1 MNQDESKV
9 ELFTEFA
16 VHAQNAQGPFATF
29 LGNNTPVSERSSHI
43 KASVEA
49 ASRALGRVIQASPM
63 NPEIM
68 SVQFEA
74 PFWDTCNATIQVE
87 NVSSLTGN
95 AAGLEIRDV
104 IFHDTTPGFSIHVPS
119 NVTTGIVHDVQ
130 ILEGQQNSVIV
141 NLSENGL
148 LTTQTFEFTGPPLG
162 VTITPSGITHN
173 AATLT
178 VSTDDTRYPETATS
192 LELQYKQVSE
202 PSYAVVPESGTITGL
217 LERTDYEAR
226 ARLVRN
232 GNYSRY
238 THQTFTTTELP
249 EKVQN
254 LSVSNTGLRSAS
266 ISWDAPVASVPPVT
280 GYLVTLVYL
289 SAGNP
294 DEDTRDGQVFEIT
307 ETNFTL
313 SGLNYDSVVSL
324 EVVAVNSNGAGQ
336 IEHVEV
342 TLQPTTV
349 PPKPDPPA
357 LVSHTETSITV
368 SYTHVVHDPEV
379 TAYAVE
385 AVGPGQSVTF
395 THTHISPANIEI
407 PGLASG
413 ADKLHAIRLSALN
426 KTGASE
432 QSDPAQIY
440 TADVTDPVIGGSS
453 FTEHHDRVEVSVT
466 GATDNSGQVVGVFA
480 FLSTGSGVASSKEEA
495 KATVESLGYSG
506 GSDTGPDANM
516 TLTTRFDGTSFAPA
530 EPNLDFTLQI
540 LAIDRVGNVTLQQ
553 FPGVRMSDMIPPTL
567 TVDSVVPG
575 AGVTVSGSFSDAH
588 SSPVTLKVVS
598 LLGGGTLESAPS
610 TVVTTTQG
618 SPFNVS
624 LTQAWDG
631 VSIKTI
637 GSGFLGNVFLQAEDT
652 SQNVTV
658 SSTGFEIPDT
668 QPPVIT
674 FQSATANST
683 HVHYDVSAVD
693 DSGDPVTLKVFV
705 SETEVADPEAEVAV
719 NFSSDASGVLT
730 QLGSSSL
737 SPLPPVV
744 FETNMSMN

>member
-29 LGNNTPVSERSSHI
+29 LGNNTPVSERANHI

-49 ASRALGRVIQASPM
+49 ASKALGRVIQASPM
-63 NPEIM
+63 NPEIL
-68 SVQFEA
+68 SVQLQA

-95 AAGLEIRDV
+95 VTGLGSRDV
-104 IFHDTTPGFSIHVPS
+104 TFHDSEPGFSIHVPS
-119 NVTTGIVHDVQ
+119 NLTTGTAHDVQ

-148 LTTQTFEFTGPPLG
+148 LTTQTLDFTGPPLG
-162 VTITPSGITHN
+162 VTITPSGITNN

-178 VSTDDTRYPETATS
+178 VSTDDTRYPEAATS
-192 LELQYKQVSE
+192 LDLQYKQVSD
-202 PSYAVVPESGTITGL
+202 PGYTVVPESGTITGL
-217 LERTDYEAR
+217 LEKTEYEAR

-232 GNYSRY
+232 GNQSRY

-249 EKVQN
+249 GKVRN
-254 LSVSNTGLRSAS
+254 LSVTNTGLSTAS
-266 ISWDAPVASVPPVT
+266 ISWDSPVVSVPPVT
-280 GYLVTLVYL
+280 GYRVTLVYL
-289 SAGNP
+289 AAGNP
-294 DEDTRDGQVFEIT
+294 DEDTRDGQVFETT

-313 SGLNYDSVVSL
+313 SGLNYDSTVSF
-324 EVVAVNSNGAGQ
+324 EVVAVNSNGSGL
-336 IEHVEV
+336 IEYVEV
-342 TLQPTTV
+342 PMQATTV
-349 PPKPDPPA
+349 PPKPDPPVFA
-357 LVSHTETSITV
+357 SHTETSITV

-379 TAYAVE
+379 TAYTVE

-395 THTHISPANIEI
+395 THTHVSPAIIEI
-407 PGLASG
+407 PGLTSG
-413 ADKLHAIRLSALN
+413 ADKLHSIRLSALN
-426 KTGASE
+426 KTGASD

-440 TADVTDPVIGGSS
+440 TADVTDPVIGASS

-480 FLSTGSGVASSKEEA
+480 FLAIGAGVASSKEEA
-495 KATVESLGYSG
+495 KATVESPGYSG

-516 TLTTRFDGTSFAPA
+516 TLTTSFDGTSFAPA
-530 EPNLDFTLQI
+530 EPNLEFTLHI

-553 FPGVRMSDMIPPTL
+553 FPGVQVADKIPPTL

-575 AGVTVSGSFSDAH
+575 SGVTVSGSFSDAH

-598 LLGGGTLESAPS
+598 LLGTGTLESAPG

-631 VSIKTI
+631 VSVKAI
-637 GSGFLGNVFLQAEDT
+637 GSGFLGNVYLQAEDT

-658 SSTGFEIPDT
+658 SSTDFQIPDT

-674 FQSATANST
+674 IQSATANST

-693 DSGDPVTLKVFV
+693 DSGDPVTLRVFV
-705 SETEVADPEAEVAV
+705 SETSLTDPETETVT
-719 NFSSDASGVLT
+719 NFSSDTSGVLT
-730 QLGSSSL
+730 QLGGSSL
-737 SPLPPVV
+737 PALPPVV